1 MFLFKIS
8 GNKANGTADSRPT
21 LIYKRFSFSKLI
33 PIDNIEES
41 ADKDCPHTILAHVVE
56 LVDSY
61 RSMVSEKLIIENQPL
76 SKRFLY
82 YGFHRSL
89 FDLITYGKEREN
101 YKLVINLQN
110 RSKPVVLRPMD
121 VTPKNVAEYKY
132 DLVVDLNPLPYT
144 LYILMT
150 DLGLCDFF
158 RFSLIFLCFSLFSV
172 FIPLKIPSTM
182 WLT

>member
-1 MFLFKIS
+1 M
-8 GNKANGTADSRPT
+8 
-21 LIYKRFSFSKLI
+21 
-33 PIDNIEES
+33 
-41 ADKDCPHTILAHVVE
+41 
-56 LVDSY
+56 DSY

-76 SKRFLY
+76 PKRFLY
-82 YGFHRSL
+82 YVFHRSL
-89 FDLITYGKEREN
+89 FDLITYGKEREK

-158 RFSLIFLCFSLFSV
+158 RFSLIFLCFTFFTSF
-172 FIPLKIPSTM
+172 PPKTHEQE
-182 WLT
+182 